1 MKKLFL
7 LICLSLSLS
16 ATALPLSPQARQ
28 EAELFNH
35 FLQAAYAQRRSA
47 PNRFDL
53 LKKVLEKQ
61 PNSAYL
67 KEQLVSEALAADQL
81 DQADPYAD
89 FIDPQTADAQSWAV
103 YGAYQWRKHNDQK
116 AIEAYEKALELDP
129 EDEQILYQ
137 YVTVLV
143 DFDPEKAARELMEL
157 ARSHPQIAP
166 EIYMEIGRMYLF
178 YKNYPAAL
186 EALNKAVSLSPKAPQ
201 PRLLRA
207 AVYEK
212 NSQYFLMLHELEDL
226 EKEGYVTAQT
236 LAQMGSIFMLVKD
249 FPKAE
254 QYFLKAKEL
263 ENNHLAAGFFLSALA
278 EQRGDY
284 ERAIVYLQD
293 TSDYATSFA
302 KQIQVS
308 YFQRKL
314 NRTEESFKTIE
325 HAYKQFPA
333 QSEVAYLYAVAL
345 YEQGKYAKS
354 ARILAALVEKFPN
367 NEEVRLQYAFAL
379 EGQKKY
385 SKLDAQLEMLLEQN
399 PENAAALNLYAYSLA
414 LRNTR
419 LNEAAEY
426 IARALALYPQDAS
439 FIDTQAWVFYKQ
451 GNYERASDLIRSIP
465 QDILRQNPEMAY
477 HAVLILG
484 ALHDKS
490 AYLQYFEIACGNQKF
505 KSCIKELNKIK

>member
-178 YKNYPAAL
+178 YKN
-186 EALNKAVSLSPKAPQ
+186 NV
-201 PRLLRA
+201 
-207 AVYEK
+207 V
-212 NSQYFLMLHELEDL
+212 
-226 EKEGYVTAQT
+226 
-236 LAQMGSIFMLVKD
+236 
-249 FPKAE
+249 
-254 QYFLKAKEL
+254 
-263 ENNHLAAGFFLSALA
+263 
-278 EQRGDY
+278 
-284 ERAIVYLQD
+284 
-293 TSDYATSFA
+293 
-302 KQIQVS
+302 
-308 YFQRKL
+308 
-314 NRTEESFKTIE
+314 
-325 HAYKQFPA
+325 
-333 QSEVAYLYAVAL
+333 
-345 YEQGKYAKS
+345 
-354 ARILAALVEKFPN
+354 
-367 NEEVRLQYAFAL
+367 
-379 EGQKKY
+379 
-385 SKLDAQLEMLLEQN
+385 
-399 PENAAALNLYAYSLA
+399 
-414 LRNTR
+414 
-419 LNEAAEY
+419 
-426 IARALALYPQDAS
+426 
-439 FIDTQAWVFYKQ
+439 
-451 GNYERASDLIRSIP
+451 
-465 QDILRQNPEMAY
+465 
-477 HAVLILG
+477 
-484 ALHDKS
+484 
-490 AYLQYFEIACGNQKF
+490 
-505 KSCIKELNKIK
+505 